1 MLRAI
6 FFEQSAVNS
15 SSQSMTLPSRPR
27 LSMRRGEAVAAI
39 TPALGATHEQQ
50 IELTDEIAEDDGAV
64 AGH

>member
-1 MLRAI
+1 
-6 FFEQSAVNS
+6 
-15 SSQSMTLPSRPR
+15 
-27 LSMRRGEAVAAI
+27 MRRGEAVAAI